1 MRMIRRP
8 PTVRSARDGFATDNS
23 EAARIVLADIARY
36 GGEQAG
42 LVIWARLI
50 GAKAQP
56 TIVGPLF
63 AATGRRAA

>member
-1 MRMIRRP
+1 MTRRAP
-8 PTVRSARDGFATDNS
+8 AAVRTVTAGFDRQNQQ
-23 EAARIVLADIARY
+23 AALLVLADTRRY

-50 GAKAQP
+50 RAKAQP